1 MTENSAVELMRAPMR
16 AVKLLHCWTIVRQ
29 LPTGEVY
36 DYGLQLEEE
45 DARRFAASG
54 DLQALVE
61 EFSGLLKSLSGQKRL
76 SMIAPDLC
84 SRCRGVL
91 ERVHG
96 ASDCQG
102 QGNLFEEE

>member
-1 MTENSAVELMRAPMR
+1 MNSAEELMHAPMR
-16 AVKLLHCWTIVRQ
+16 AVKVLHCWTIVRS

-45 DARRFAASG
+45 DARRFAASE

-61 EFSGLLKSLSGQKRL
+61 EFLCLLERQKRL

-84 SRCRGVL
+84 SRCREVL
-91 ERVHG
+91 DRVHG
-96 ASDCQG
+96 ASDCPG
-102 QGNLFEEE
+102 QNSLFEEE